1 MKLILTQAVD
11 GLGTAGD
18 VVEVKDGYGRNFLQP
33 RGLAV
38 AWTKG
43 GEKQVTQIKRAQKA
57 KEIRGLDHAKE
68 VKAALE
74 ATDVKLVA
82 RAGDSSKLFGS
93 ITAADVAVAVR
104 NAGGP
109 ALDKRALNITK
120 PIKAVGKHKVQI
132 KLHDSVTASIVVDV
146 VAGA

>member
-11 GLGTAGD
+11 GLGLAGD

-82 RAGDSSKLFGS
+82 RAGDSGKLFGS

-109 ALDKRALNITK
+109 ALDKRNLNIAK
-120 PIKAVGKHKVQI
+120 PIKAVGKHKVHV
-132 KLHDSVTASIVVDV
+132 KLHDSVTAAIVVDV
-146 VAGA
+146 VAG

>member
-11 GLGTAGD
+11 GLGQPGD

-57 KEIRGLDHAKE
+57 KAIRGLDHAKE
-68 VKAALE
+68 IKAALE
-74 ATDVKLVA
+74 ATSVQLVA
-82 RAGDSSKLFGS
+82 HAGSTGKLFGS

-109 ALDKRALNITK
+109 ALDKRALTIAK
-120 PIKAVGKHKVQI
+120 PIKAVGKHKVQV
-132 KLHDSVTASIVVDV
+132 KLHDSVTANVVVSV
-146 VAGA
+146 VAG

>member
-43 GEKQVTQIKRAQKA
+43 GEKQVTQIKRARTKRA
-57 KEIRGLDHAKE
+57 VRDRDHALE
-68 VKAALE
+68 VKAAQESAPVILSY
-74 ATDVKLVA
+74 ARTDAPRWPFFVVTCGSPTTTIVLVI
-82 RAGDSSKLFGS
+82 S
-93 ITAADVAVAVR
+93 T
-104 NAGGP
+104 P
-109 ALDKRALNITK
+109 ALPGCPARRWRPSAAMWAPTTIS
-120 PIKAVGKHKVQI
+120 A
-132 KLHDSVTASIVVDV
+132 
-146 VAGA
+146 